1 MFQPQAA
8 TRKIIVKTPIEVTAG
23 FVKTSGNKISRT
35 SSKTVPPRRTAL
47 GGS

>member
-23 FVKTSGNKISRT
+23 LVKTSGKAASAASTRA
-35 SSKTVPPRRTAL
+35 VPPRRTTV